1 MLTDYPLQMGSYLYQ
16 FRWQNITR
24 LRVHSH
30 MDFYYLFLFLFFIL
44 FFSSSIIITW
54 KKHRAYDIFLACI
67 FAIANIKFDYLC
79 FSHWSCLRLFLL
91 WFSLLSNSCMLVRDK
106 YSVGYLFCHLFSHR
120 APTVLSSA
128 NRIHRICCCW
138 CCFFFTLFLINVCSC
153 CFCWCCWC
161 CCHPLNIEPNMYS
174 FVCSI
179 KALI

>member
-1 MLTDYPLQMGSYLYQ
+1 MTKYHTVKCIVIWFVRCFYFLYC
-16 FRWQNITR
+16 
-24 LRVHSH
+24 
-30 MDFYYLFLFLFFIL
+30 
-44 FFSSSIIITW
+44 FFSSLIITW

-138 CCFFFTLFLINVCSC
+138 CCFFSLSSWSMFAVVV
-153 CFCWCCWC
+153 
-161 CCHPLNIEPNMYS
+161 
-174 FVCSI
+174 FVDAADVVAI
-179 KALI
+179 LWT

>member
-1 MLTDYPLQMGSYLYQ
+1 M
-16 FRWQNITR
+16 IC
-24 LRVHSH
+24 V
-30 MDFYYLFLFLFFIL
+30 LFSFLFFYIV
-44 FFSSSIIITW
+44 FISIIITW

-138 CCFFFTLFLINVCSC
+138 CCFFSLSILDQCLQLLFLLLLLMLLPFSRHRTEYV
-153 CFCWCCWC
+153 
-161 CCHPLNIEPNMYS
+161 
-174 FVCSI
+174 
-179 KALI
+179 LICLFYQSANLIISSLFKVHNYGFT